1 MLTKSDV
8 RKDFQYIRSLLQQAN
23 FQMNNK
29 NFKAGEAEEI
39 ANDLIAAATNFLM
52 WVEQQKEVN

>member
-23 FQMNNK
+23 FQMTDQ
-29 NFKAGEAEEI
+29 NFEPGEAEEI
-39 ANDLIAAATNFLM
+39 ANDLIAAATNFLV
-52 WVEQQKEVN
+52 WVEQQREAK

>member
-23 FQMNNK
+23 FQMNNQ
-29 NFKAGEAEEI
+29 NFKPAEAEEI
-39 ANDLIAAATNFLM
+39 ANDLIAAATNFLV
-52 WVEQQKEVN
+52 WVEQQREAN